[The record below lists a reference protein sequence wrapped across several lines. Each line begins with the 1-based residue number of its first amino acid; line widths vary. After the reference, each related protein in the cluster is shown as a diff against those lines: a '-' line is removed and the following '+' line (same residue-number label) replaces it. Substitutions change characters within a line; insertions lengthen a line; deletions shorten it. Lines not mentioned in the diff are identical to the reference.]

1 MQLAMLAPYSNLA
14 TSVAAALVPTLLGP
28 AKMKGPEENEPVNA
42 NKNAEEASLEGGN
55 TQQILFYHKPPIQKY
70 TYFLLRSVF
79 RIASHNYHQ
88 GMQDRRTSA
97 KGSTECYDTYMHC
110 TITVTGT
117 KIISTGSLR

>member
-28 AKMKGPEENEPVNA
+28 AKMKGPEESEPVNA
-42 NKNAEEASLEGGN
+42 NKNAEGAPPEGGN
-55 TQQILFYHKPPIQKY
+55 RRQQIFYHKLSTQKY

-88 GMQDRRTSA
+88 DMQDRRTSA
-97 KGSTECYDTYMHC
+97 KGSTECYDTYMYR